1 MKKNLSLAI
10 FKHRDFRFFI
20 VARFF
25 MVLAIN
31 IQATIVGW
39 QVYELTGSVLDLGLV
54 GLFEAIP
61 SIVVSLYAGHLADL
75 RDRRN
80 IIVICLFFLL
90 VCSLTLFAF
99 TGPLSFLLVTYK
111 AYPIFL
117 VILVSG
123 IARGFISPA
132 IFSFVTQLVPR
143 EHYPHSAA
151 WMGTSFQAGAV
162 IGPALGGI
170 VYGSFGMQMAYGLD
184 SVCIGLPFLLF
195 FWINKRSLPER
206 KEKEALKDSL
216 LKGLRFVLKNEIML
230 GAMALDMFAVLFG
243 GAVALLPVYAKD
255 ILFVGSEGLG
265 YLRAAPSLGALLM
278 AYYLT
283 YKPPLEKSGRVLL
296 FCVFGFGVCMLVF
309 GLSESFLLSLFA
321 LFLSGVFDSV
331 SVVVRSTIMQTM
343 TPEEM
348 RGRVSAINKVFI
360 GSSNEIG
367 AFESGVSAKILGP
380 VGSVVFG
387 ATMTILIVFFTFRLS
402 PKLKELELK
411 DWV

>member
-10 FKHRDFRFFI
+10 FQHRDFRFFI

-61 SIVVSLYAGHLADL
+61 SILVSLYAGHLADL

-80 IIVICLFFLL
+80 IIVVCLFFLL
-90 VCSLTLFAF
+90 LCSLTLLAF
-99 TGPLSFLLVTYK
+99 TGPMYSLLETYK
-111 AYPIFL
+111 AFPIFL

-170 VYGSFGMQMAYGLD
+170 VYGTLGIEWAYGLD
-184 SVCIGLPFLLF
+184 SLCIGLPFLLF
-195 FWINKRSLPER
+195 FWIRKRSLPER
-206 KEKEALKDSL
+206 KEKEALKASL
-216 LKGLRFVLKNEIML
+216 LKGLKFVLKNEIML

-243 GAVALLPVYAKD
+243 GAVALLPVFAKD

-265 YLRAAPSLGALLM
+265 YLRAAPSFGALIM

-296 FCVFGFGVCMLVF
+296 SCVMGFGVCMLVF
-309 GLSESFLLSLFA
+309 GLSTSFYLSLFA

-343 TPEEM
+343 TPEDM

-367 AFESGVSAKILGP
+367 AFESGVSAKFLGTI
-380 VGSVVFG
+380 GSVVFG
-387 ATMTILIVFFTFRLS
+387 ATMTVLIVIFTYRMA

-411 DWV
+411 NWV

>member
-1 MKKNLSLAI
+1 MTKLFSSPI

-39 QVYELTGSVLDLGLV
+39 QVYELTGNLLDLGLV

-61 SIVVSLYAGHLADL
+61 SIIVALYAGHLADL
-75 RDRRN
+75 KERRA
-80 IIVICLFFLL
+80 IILICLVVLFFCSVSLL
-90 VCSLTLFAF
+90 LF
-99 TGPLSFLLVTYK
+99 TGSLAHLLITFG

-117 VILVSG
+117 VIFISG

-162 IGPALGGI
+162 IGPAMGGLM
-170 VYGSFGMQMAYGLD
+170 YGWFGIKSAYLMD
-184 SVCIGLPFLLF
+184 CFCIGLPFVLFLL
-195 FWINKRSLPER
+195 ISPRPLLER
-206 KEKEALKDSL
+206 KMREPLIQSLKA
-216 LKGLRFVLKNEIML
+216 GLSFVWNHQIML

-243 GAVALLPVYAKD
+243 GAIALLPVFAKD

-265 YLRAAPSLGALLM
+265 ILRSAPSLGALVM
-278 AYYLT
+278 AYFLT
-283 YKPPLEKSGRVLL
+283 HRPPLHKSGKILL
-296 FCVFGFGVCMLVF
+296 FSVVGFGLCMLVF
-309 GLSESFLLSLFA
+309 GISTSFWLSVFA
-321 LFLSGVFDSV
+321 LFASGIFDSA
-331 SVVVRSTIMQTM
+331 SVVIRSTIMQTM
-343 TPEEM
+343 TPEDM
-348 RGRVSAINKVFI
+348 RGRVSSINKIFI

-367 AFESGVSAKILGP
+367 AFESGLSAKFLGP
-380 VGSVVFG
+380 VGSVIVG
-387 ATMTILIVFFTFRLS
+387 GIMTLLIVGIAFRFA
-402 PKLKELELK
+402 PKLRELELK
-411 DWV
+411 EHL

>member
-1 MKKNLSLAI
+1 MTKLFSSPI

-39 QVYELTGSVLDLGLV
+39 QVYELTGNLLDLGLV

-61 SIVVSLYAGHLADL
+61 SIIVALYAGHLADL
-75 RDRRN
+75 RERRA
-80 IIVICLFFLL
+80 IILICLVVLFFCSVSLL
-90 VCSLTLFAF
+90 LF
-99 TGPLSFLLVTYK
+99 TGSLSHLLITFG

-117 VILVSG
+117 VIFVSG

-162 IGPALGGI
+162 IGPALGGLM
-170 VYGSFGMQMAYGLD
+170 YGWFGIKSAYLMD
-184 SVCIGLPFLLF
+184 CFCIGLPFLLF
-195 FWINKRSLPER
+195 LFISPRPLLEKKIREPLIQSL
-206 KEKEALKDSL
+206 KA
-216 LKGLRFVLKNEIML
+216 GLSFVWNHQIML

-243 GAVALLPVYAKD
+243 GAIALLPVFAKD

-265 YLRAAPSLGALLM
+265 ILRSAPSFGALVM
-278 AYYLT
+278 AYFLT
-283 YKPPLEKSGRVLL
+283 HRPPLHKSGKVLL
-296 FCVFGFGVCMLVF
+296 FSVFGFGLCMLVF
-309 GLSESFLLSLFA
+309 GISTSFWLSVIALFA
-321 LFLSGVFDSV
+321 SGVFDSA
-331 SVVVRSTIMQTM
+331 SVVIRSTIMQTM
-343 TPEEM
+343 TPEDM
-348 RGRVSAINKVFI
+348 RGRVSSINKIFI

-367 AFESGVSAKILGP
+367 AFESGVSAKFFGP
-380 VGSVVFG
+380 VGSVLVG
-387 ATMTILIVFFTFRLS
+387 GVMTLLIVSIAFRFA
-402 PKLKELELK
+402 PKLRELELK
-411 DWV
+411 DHL

>member
-10 FKHRDFRFFI
+10 FQHRDFRFFI

-61 SIVVSLYAGHLADL
+61 SILVSLYAGHLADL

-80 IIVICLFFLL
+80 IIVVCLFFLL
-90 VCSLTLFAF
+90 LCSLTLLAF
-99 TGPLSFLLVTYK
+99 TGPLYSLLETYK
-111 AYPIFL
+111 AFPIFL
-117 VILVSG
+117 LILVSG

-170 VYGSFGMQMAYGLD
+170 VYGTLGIEWAYGLD
-184 SVCIGLPFLLF
+184 SLCIGLPFLLF
-195 FWINKRSLPER
+195 FWIRKRSLPER
-206 KEKEALKDSL
+206 KEKEALKASL
-216 LKGLRFVLKNEIML
+216 LKGLKFVLKNEIML

-243 GAVALLPVYAKD
+243 GAVALLPVFAKD

-265 YLRAAPSLGALLM
+265 YLRAAPSFGALIM

-296 FCVFGFGVCMLVF
+296 SCVMGFGVCMLVF
-309 GLSESFLLSLFA
+309 GLSTSFYLSLFA

-343 TPEEM
+343 TPEDM

-367 AFESGVSAKILGP
+367 AFESGVSAKFLGT

-387 ATMTILIVFFTFRLS
+387 ATMTVLIVIFTYRMA

-411 DWV
+411 NWV

>member
-10 FKHRDFRFFI
+10 FQHRDFRFFI

-61 SIVVSLYAGHLADL
+61 SILVSLYAGHLADL

-80 IIVICLFFLL
+80 IIVVCLFFLL
-90 VCSLTLFAF
+90 LCSLTLLAF
-99 TGPLSFLLVTYK
+99 TGPMYSLLETYK
-111 AYPIFL
+111 AFPIFL

-170 VYGSFGMQMAYGLD
+170 VYGTVGIEWAYGLD
-184 SVCIGLPFLLF
+184 SLCIGLPFLLF
-195 FWINKRSLPER
+195 FWIRKRSLPER
-206 KEKEALKDSL
+206 KEKEALKASL
-216 LKGLRFVLKNEIML
+216 LKGLKFVLKNEIML

-243 GAVALLPVYAKD
+243 GAVALLPVFAKD

-265 YLRAAPSLGALLM
+265 YLRAAPSFGALIM

-296 FCVFGFGVCMLVF
+296 SCVMGFGVCMLVF
-309 GLSESFLLSLFA
+309 GLSTSFYLSLFA

-343 TPEEM
+343 TPEDM

-367 AFESGVSAKILGP
+367 AFESGVSAKFLGT

-387 ATMTILIVFFTFRLS
+387 ATMTVLIVIFTYRMA

-411 DWV
+411 NWV

>member
-54 GLFEAIP
+54 GLFEAVP

-80 IIVICLFFLL
+80 IIVICLFFLFL
-90 VCSLTLFAF
+90 CSLTLYAF
-99 TGPLSFLLVTYK
+99 TGPLGFLLLKYK
-111 AYPIFL
+111 AFPIFL

-170 VYGSFGMQMAYGLD
+170 VYGSFGMQAAYALD
-184 SVCIGLPFLLF
+184 SFCIGLPFLLF
-195 FWINKRSLPER
+195 FWIAKRSLPER

-296 FCVFGFGVCMLVF
+296 LCVFGFGLCMLVF
-309 GLSESFLLSLFA
+309 GLSESSLLSLFA

-367 AFESGVSAKILGP
+367 AFESGLSAKILGP

-387 ATMTILIVFFTFRLS
+387 ATMTLLIVFFTFRFS
-402 PKLKELELK
+402 PKLKDLELK
-411 DWV
+411 NWV

>member
-10 FKHRDFRFFI
+10 FQHRDFRFFI

-61 SIVVSLYAGHLADL
+61 SILVALYAGHLADL

-90 VCSLTLFAF
+90 LCSLALFAF
-99 TGPLSFLLVTYK
+99 TGPLHFLLDAYK
-111 AYPIFL
+111 AYPIFF

-162 IGPALGGI
+162 IGPAIGGI
-170 VYGSFGMQMAYGLD
+170 IYGSLGIEWAYGLD
-184 SVCIGLPFLLF
+184 SICIGLPFLLF
-195 FWINKRSLPER
+195 FWIRKRSLPER

-243 GAVALLPVYAKD
+243 GAVALLPVFAKD

-265 YLRAAPSLGALLM
+265 ILRAAPSIGALLM

-296 FCVFGFGVCMLVF
+296 SCVFGFGICMLVF
-309 GLSESFLLSLFA
+309 GLSTSFYLSLFA

-367 AFESGVSAKILGP
+367 AFESGVSAKLLGT

-387 ATMTILIVFFTFRLS
+387 ATMTVLIVLFTYRMA

-411 DWV
+411 NWV

>member
-10 FKHRDFRFFI
+10 FQHRDFRFFI

-61 SIVVSLYAGHLADL
+61 SILVSLYAGHLADL

-80 IIVICLFFLL
+80 IIVVCLFFLL
-90 VCSLTLFAF
+90 LCSLTLLAF
-99 TGPLSFLLVTYK
+99 TGPLYSLLETYK
-111 AYPIFL
+111 AFPIFL
-117 VILVSG
+117 LILVSG

-170 VYGSFGMQMAYGLD
+170 VYGTVGIEWAYGLD
-184 SVCIGLPFLLF
+184 SLCIGLPFLLF
-195 FWINKRSLPER
+195 FWIRKRSLPER
-206 KEKEALKDSL
+206 KEKEALKASL
-216 LKGLRFVLKNEIML
+216 LKGLKFVLKNEIML

-243 GAVALLPVYAKD
+243 GAVALLPVFAKD

-265 YLRAAPSLGALLM
+265 YLRAAPSFGALIM

-296 FCVFGFGVCMLVF
+296 SCVMGFGVCMLVF
-309 GLSESFLLSLFA
+309 GLSTSFYLSLFA

-343 TPEEM
+343 TPEDM

-367 AFESGVSAKILGP
+367 AFESGVSAKFLGT

-387 ATMTILIVFFTFRLS
+387 ATMTVLIVIFTYRMA

-411 DWV
+411 NWV

>member
-1 MKKNLSLAI
+1 MT
-10 FKHRDFRFFI
+10 RF
-20 VARFF
+20 
-25 MVLAIN
+25 
-31 IQATIVGW
+31 
-39 QVYELTGSVLDLGLV
+39 VLD
-54 GLFEAIP
+54 F
-61 SIVVSLYAGHLADL
+61 
-75 RDRRN
+75 
-80 IIVICLFFLL
+80 
-90 VCSLTLFAF
+90 
-99 TGPLSFLLVTYK
+99 
-111 AYPIFL
+111 
-117 VILVSG
+117 
-123 IARGFISPA
+123 
-132 IFSFVTQLVPR
+132 
-143 EHYPHSAA
+143 
-151 WMGTSFQAGAV
+151 
-162 IGPALGGI
+162 
-170 VYGSFGMQMAYGLD
+170 
-184 SVCIGLPFLLF
+184 PFLLF

-206 KEKEALKDSL
+206 KEKEALKESL

-309 GLSESFLLSLFA
+309 GLSHSFLLSLAA

-367 AFESGVSAKILGP
+367 AFESGVSAKFLGP

-411 DWV
+411 NWV